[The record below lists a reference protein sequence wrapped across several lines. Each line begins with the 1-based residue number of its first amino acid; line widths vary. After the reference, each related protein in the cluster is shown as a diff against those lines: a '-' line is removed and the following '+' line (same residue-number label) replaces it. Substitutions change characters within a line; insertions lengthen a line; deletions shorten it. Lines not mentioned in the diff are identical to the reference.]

1 MSYYVERVVKP
12 TGYGYKTE
20 WYVMRTGE
28 GAKCRTKDVTFA
40 YDLVDLLNRGAVE
53 IFNKQNEGTA

>member
-1 MSYYVERVVKP
+1 MPYYVERVVKP

-28 GAKCRTKDVTFA
+28 GAKCRTKDVGFA
-40 YDLVDLLNRGAVE
+40 YDLVDLLNNDAVKL
-53 IFNKQNEGTA
+53 FNNQSEDTA